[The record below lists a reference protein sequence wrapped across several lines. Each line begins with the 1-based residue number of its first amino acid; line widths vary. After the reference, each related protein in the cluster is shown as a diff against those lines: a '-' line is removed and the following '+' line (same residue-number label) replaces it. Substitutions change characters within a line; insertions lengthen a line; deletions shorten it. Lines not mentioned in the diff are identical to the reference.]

1 MLGPPTK
8 MAPLK
13 KGEKVFVTHSD
24 GKEYGAKV
32 IDTKPKTVKIHCES
46 ASAPATSASFR
57 VSFKGRRLPRRH
69 GLEGD
74 MGRVAAA
81 LQQTSSP
88 RRPASGGH
96 GDG

>member
-1 MLGPPTK
+1 MLGPRGRN

-46 ASAPATSASFR
+46 AGQRSSHQ
-57 VSFKGRRLPRRH
+57 RLP
-69 GLEGD
+69 
-74 MGRVAAA
+74 
-81 LQQTSSP
+81 
-88 RRPASGGH
+88 SG
-96 GDG
+96 

>member
-1 MLGPPTK
+1 

-46 ASAPATSASFR
+46 AGQRSSHQ
-57 VSFKGRRLPRRH
+57 RLLPD
-69 GLEGD
+69 EF
-74 MGRVAAA
+74 
-81 LQQTSSP
+81 
-88 RRPASGGH
+88 
-96 GDG
+96 